1 MKYFFRCTA
10 LLLALPV
17 LCITACSSTSKPTQL
32 VTHIRAVN
40 YLNPNLDNQASPVV
54 LTFYQLKSPEA
65 FKGADFFAL
74 YNKPTE
80 TLGADLL
87 DKREV
92 EVRPEKLVE
101 LEQNMAP
108 NATHIGIVAA
118 YRDPDVAQW
127 KQLLEIPANSK
138 KIKLIV
144 NLETQRLSAKV
155 DD

>member
-1 MKYFFRCTA
+1 MKYCFRSIA
-10 LLLALPV
+10 LLLTVIL
-17 LCITACSSTSKPTQL
+17 LMACSSTPKPPQVL
-32 VTHIRAVN
+32 THIQAAN

-54 LTFYQLKSPEA
+54 LTFYQLKSPET

-118 YRDPDVAQW
+118 YRNPDVAQW

-138 KIKLIV
+138 KIKLMV
-144 NLETQRLSAKV
+144 NLETQRLSAKI